1 MGLNFRGAANR
12 FKYKNQNSFQDKS
25 APGPRRGV
33 GGDEPGSLARAEK
46 RFGKISSPAKIKKN
60 FYGGEAYF
68 QDGYSGDLANSLPIT
83 RKSSSPLKINMAL
96 VDGAATSAKK
106 FTDIGAAVADGFKTL
121 EPKPIVANL
130 GNTYPEIPDGNN
142 GNTDTGGGKGEGKN
156 EGETAEEKK
165 AREEKEAA
173 NKLKTE

>member
-96 VDGAATSAKK
+96 VDGAARSAKK

-121 EPKPIVANL
+121 EPEPTAANL
-130 GNTYPEIPDGNN
+130 GNYTYPEVPDGNKPT
-142 GNTDTGGGKGEGKN
+142 GDGDKPTGDGKTKETEKTTNT
-156 EGETAEEKK
+156 
-165 AREEKEAA
+165 
-173 NKLKTE
+173 KTDE

>member
-1 MGLNFRGAANR
+1 MGLNFRGSANR
-12 FKYKNQNSFQDKS
+12 FKYKNQNSFEDKS

-33 GGDEPGSLARAEK
+33 GGDQPGSLARAEK
-46 RFGKISSPAKIKKN
+46 RFGRISSPAKIKKN

-83 RKSSSPLKINMAL
+83 RKSSSPLKINVAL

-121 EPKPIVANL
+121 EPEPIVANL
-130 GNTYPEIPDGNN
+130 GNTYPEIPDGNT
-142 GNTDTGGGKGEGKN
+142 GEGEGEGETKTKEEEEEETTNTDTDE
-156 EGETAEEKK
+156 
-165 AREEKEAA
+165 
-173 NKLKTE
+173 

>member
-68 QDGYSGDLANSLPIT
+68 QDGYSGDLGKSRPIT
-83 RKSSSPLKINMAL
+83 QKSRSPLKINEAL
-96 VDGAATSAKK
+96 VAGAGRAAKK
-106 FTDIGAAVADGFKTL
+106 FVDVGSAMSEGFSPPEAITPVDPGGPEPLAADLDPNV
-121 EPKPIVANL
+121 N
-130 GNTYPEIPDGNN
+130 DGNKPPA
-142 GNTDTGGGKGEGKN
+142 NT
-156 EGETAEEKK
+156 ETT
-165 AREEKEAA
+165 
-173 NKLKTE
+173 KTDKDE